1 MTLTADEIQALKS
14 GEITEDELF
23 DKQIEEQKLELK
35 KVESARDFILGRAKN
50 TVECI
55 IESNGEAIAIE
66 IYTKL
71 SRKELKKNKRFVEA
85 MTKGDTKLL
94 ESDEGDELAAK
105 FLATITVDD
114 ELDAD
119 FWLSDE
125 IDTLIPATIMSTYM
139 QALVENT
146 TSIKKFR

>member
-1 MTLTADEIQALKS
+1 MTLTAGEIQALKS
-14 GEITEDELF
+14 GKITEDELF

-94 ESDEGDELAAK
+94 EGDELAAK